1 MLGKNT
7 SQKKKQY
14 LLKHFPPKKNML
26 YVSAE
31 EFLSGTQMESGVST
45 DSTVPASFGLPVNA
59 TLPQKWF
66 PSLQGDH
73 LRRWSLAW
81 HVYSVQLKNFY
92 SFYMFDIAGGKK
104 QLKSRFGTWHSHS
117 GNWFLRAFWS
127 SQSLKKLLHKF
138 SMAQS
143 SRKTNDVIQ
152 TARDKSPKLAF
163 PTTRPTLSVENKW
176 SAPPFPILHLTSNLC
191 LTSWNIHQLLV
202 VYVYIYMFFLF
213 TVTV

>member
-1 MLGKNT
+1 M
-7 SQKKKQY
+7 S
-14 LLKHFPPKKNML
+14 PPKKNMI

-31 EFLSGTQMESGVST
+31 EFLSGTQMESRVST

-81 HVYSVQLKNFY
+81 HAYSV
-92 SFYMFDIAGGKK
+92 

-127 SQSLKKLLHKF
+127 TQSLKKLLQKC

-163 PTTRPTLSVENKW
+163 PTTRPTHSVEDKW

-191 LTSWNIHQLLV
+191 FTSWNIHQLLV
-202 VYVYIYMFFLF
+202 VYIYIYIYL
-213 TVTV
+213 TV